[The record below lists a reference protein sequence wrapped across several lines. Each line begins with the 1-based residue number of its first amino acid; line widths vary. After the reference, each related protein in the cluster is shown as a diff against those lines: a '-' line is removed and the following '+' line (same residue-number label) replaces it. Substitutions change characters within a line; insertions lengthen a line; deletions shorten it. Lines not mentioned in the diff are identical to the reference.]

1 MDQIRWNNIGW
12 HDDEPTEEIVKCFNE
27 GIIKEGER
35 VLDIGCG
42 FGRNS
47 NWLASKG
54 VIVTAVNI
62 DKKEVDE
69 AMAKAV
75 KLGVYV
81 NYFHANAKSLP
92 LKNNYFDV
100 AIDAG
105 CSHLLPDNNAQ
116 KQAEKEV
123 ARTLKPGGYLIY
135 FGFSKKHPAY
145 KYKRES
151 SMFRNISDIEKQY
164 GQDFVIL
171 KVDQHSWN
179 AKIEEGVDY
188 QKHIGLNILM
198 RKKLYKTSQG

>member
-81 NYFHANAKSLP
+81 NYFHANATRLP
-92 LKNNYFDV
+92 LANNYFDV

-105 CSHLLPDNNAQ
+105 CSHLLPNDKAQ
-116 KQAEKEV
+116 LQAEKEV
-123 ARTLKPGGYLIY
+123 ARILKPGGYLIY

-145 KYKRES
+145 KHKPKS
-151 SMFRNISDIEKQY
+151 PMFRDLNDIEIQF
-164 GQDFVIL
+164 GRDFKII
-171 KVDQHSWN
+171 KVREISWDV
-179 AKIEEGVDY
+179 KIEEKVNY
-188 QKHIGLNILM
+188 QEHIGLNILM
-198 RKKLYKTSQG
+198 KKRLLQTSLG